1 MKSSIFII
9 TRFNLKLW
17 GKDKNNQTTL
27 SDKWLV
33 NRFSLFKQYCFPYIK
48 SQTYQD
54 FIWLCLFDIDT
65 PPIFKTEID
74 NMSRMMP
81 NFHPCYLDETETK
94 GVDSYISRYIQSH
107 KEHSTNYL
115 ITCRLDNDDAVH
127 TEYIEKLV
135 ELHTQQKENMTI
147 YSFKYGMQY
156 YTDLKLAFRIPYSN
170 NHFLALID
178 NNFNDE
184 DFKTILEYNHYYIK
198 SCGIPFIC
206 INNHQT
212 PMWIEV
218 IHNENVDNDC
228 KMTLRQRPIYKRNI
242 IKKDFAIDIPEN
254 PKNIAYIITFF
265 FIPRFM
271 SQILRRIKNK
281 IIH

>member
-33 NRFSLFKQYCFPYIK
+33 NRFSLFKQYCFPCIK

-94 GVDSYISRYIQSH
+94 GVDSYISRYIQSI
-107 KEHSTNYL
+107 KNIVL
-115 ITCRLDNDDAVH
+115 IT
-127 TEYIEKLV
+127 
-135 ELHTQQKENMTI
+135 
-147 YSFKYGMQY
+147 
-156 YTDLKLAFRIPYSN
+156 
-170 NHFLALID
+170 
-178 NNFNDE
+178 
-184 DFKTILEYNHYYIK
+184 
-198 SCGIPFIC
+198 
-206 INNHQT
+206 
-212 PMWIEV
+212 
-218 IHNENVDNDC
+218 
-228 KMTLRQRPIYKRNI
+228 
-242 IKKDFAIDIPEN
+242 
-254 PKNIAYIITFF
+254 
-265 FIPRFM
+265 
-271 SQILRRIKNK
+271 
-281 IIH
+281 